1 MSFLV
6 CPMRTITL
14 GVAVS
19 VVATLSFAGATVA
32 PAHAH
37 PDPAAASARPA
48 QAANAATG
56 RHKPAAKVTVI
67 AHRGASGYRPEHT
80 IAAYRLAVK
89 QCADAIE
96 PDLVSTK
103 DGVLVD
109 RHENEI
115 SGTTDVSER
124 PEFTNR
130 KRTKTID
137 GVSVTGWFTEDF
149 TLAELRRLRA
159 VERLPELRP
168 GSAAYDGRYKVPT
181 FAEVLDFA
189 AGQRTCKGKRVLVV
203 PEIKHG
209 TYFDSIGLSMEE
221 KVVRELRRRG
231 LDGRRSTVIIQSFE
245 IRNLKELNRKL
256 DVPLVQLVDCAG
268 APADRVAIGDPTTY
282 ADMVTP
288 AGLRKIARYADQLG
302 ACKNLMIPRQS
313 DGTLGEPTSVIRDA
327 HRAGLTVTGWTFRAE
342 NEFLPIEFRSGDN
355 PAAYGDMAGEIRAFV
370 RAGMDAFFTDQPDLG
385 VAALRR

>member
-1 MSFLV
+1 M
-6 CPMRTITL
+6 
-14 GVAVS
+14 
-19 VVATLSFAGATVA
+19 
-32 PAHAH
+32 
-37 PDPAAASARPA
+37 
-48 QAANAATG
+48 
-56 RHKPAAKVTVI
+56 
-67 AHRGASGYRPEHT
+67 
-80 IAAYRLAVK
+80 
-89 QCADAIE
+89 
-96 PDLVSTK
+96 
-103 DGVLVD
+103 
-109 RHENEI
+109 
-115 SGTTDVSER
+115 
-124 PEFTNR
+124 
-130 KRTKTID
+130 
-137 GVSVTGWFTEDF
+137 
-149 TLAELRRLRA
+149 
-159 VERLPELRP
+159 PELRP

-189 AGQRTCKGKRVLVV
+189 AGQRTCKASACWWCRRSSTAPTSTPSG
-203 PEIKHG
+203 
-209 TYFDSIGLSMEE
+209 SMEE

>member
-1 MSFLV
+1 
-6 CPMRTITL
+6 MRTITL

-19 VVATLSFAGATVA
+19 VVATLSFAGSAVA

-37 PDPAAASARPA
+37 PESPAMSLRPA
-48 QAANAATG
+48 QSPATTAAPASG
-56 RHKPAAKVTVI
+56 RHRPASTVTVI

-80 IAAYRLAVK
+80 IAAYRLAIE

-96 PDLVSTK
+96 PDLVSTR

-124 PEFTNR
+124 PEFADR
-130 KRTKTID
+130 RRTKTID
-137 GVSVTGWFTEDF
+137 GLQVTGWFTEDF

-159 VERLPELRP
+159 VERLPQLRP
-168 GSAAYDGRYKVPT
+168 GSAAYDGRYRVPT
-181 FAEVLDFA
+181 FSEVLDFA
-189 AGQRTCKGKRVLVV
+189 RGQRTCKGKKVLVV

-231 LDGRRSTVIIQSFE
+231 LDGRRSPIIIQSFE
-245 IRNLKELNRKL
+245 IGNLKELNRKL
-256 DVPLVQLVDCAG
+256 AVPLVQLVDCAG
-268 APADRVAIGDPTTY
+268 APADRVAAGDPITY

-288 AGLRKIARYADQLG
+288 AGLRAIARYADQLG
-302 ACKNLMIPRQS
+302 ACKNVMIPRLA
-313 DGTLGEPTSVIRDA
+313 DGSLGRPTPVIANA
-327 HRAGLTVTGWTFRAE
+327 HAAGLTVTGWTFRAE
-342 NEFLPIEFRSGDN
+342 NEFLPTNFRRGSD
-355 PAAYGDMAGEIRAFV
+355 PATYGDLAGEIRAFV

-385 VAALRR
+385 VAALRT